1 MTDIRDMCKMYYEKE
16 LMFLNEDQR
25 KARTKYRIQNNS
37 ESKVNIIVQNLIL
50 LQKKM
55 SFYVINIKYI

>member
-25 KARTKYRIQNNS
+25 KARIKYRIQNNS
-37 ESKVNIIVQNLIL
+37 ESKVNIIVQNLML
-50 LQKKM
+50 L
-55 SFYVINIKYI
+55 